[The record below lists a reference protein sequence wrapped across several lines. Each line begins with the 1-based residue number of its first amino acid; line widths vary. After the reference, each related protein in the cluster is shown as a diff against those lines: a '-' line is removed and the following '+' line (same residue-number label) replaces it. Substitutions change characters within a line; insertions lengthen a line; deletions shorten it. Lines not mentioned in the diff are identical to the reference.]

1 MSIQD
6 KIKSIFLDYAQGIN
20 HLEISIEELNVI
32 AYRIETEV
40 MGIEDPNAFC
50 SLPDLTQTK

>member
-40 MGIEDPNAFC
+40 MGIEDPNAFGIFQI
-50 SLPDLTQTK
+50 SKD